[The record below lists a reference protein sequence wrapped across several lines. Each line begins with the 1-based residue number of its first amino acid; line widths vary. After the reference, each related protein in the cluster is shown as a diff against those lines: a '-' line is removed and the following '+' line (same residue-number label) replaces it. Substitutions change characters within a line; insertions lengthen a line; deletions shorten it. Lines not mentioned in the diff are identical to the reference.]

1 LGAETSSPFA
11 STASYLFQRLL
22 RALLTAAAVVSLVFV
37 LIRAVPG
44 DPVDAICGDQ
54 ASPEDRAA
62 VRKELHL
69 DEPLAAQYVSFW
81 RDVLDLSLGRSFQMP
96 ALTVGERIAQA
107 LPSTLELAG
116 WALGV
121 AWLLALPLGV
131 LAASRRGRFLDRAA
145 SLMALSG
152 LALPTIWLGPL
163 LILVFAV
170 KLRILPLPG
179 DDPGAAGG
187 LVLPALTVG
196 LALAASLT
204 RQTRAAMIEVLS
216 MPYVAAARARGV
228 PGWVVLFKHAL
239 RNALLPVLTVAAAQ
253 ISALLSGAV
262 IAEKVFER
270 PGIGTLFLEAFFAR
284 DIPVVQGVVLFVGMI
299 YVLVNLL
306 LDVAYTWVDPR
317 VRLA

>member
-1 LGAETSSPFA
+1 M
-11 STASYLFQRLL
+11 ASYLLKRLL
-22 RALLTAAAVVSLVFV
+22 RALLTAAAVVTLVFV

-62 VRKELHL
+62 VRAELHL
-69 DEPLAAQYVSFW
+69 DEPLGAQYLSFW
-81 RDVLDLSLGRSFQMP
+81 HDVLDLSLGRSFQMP
-96 ALTVGERIAQA
+96 GLTVRERITEA
-107 LPSTLELAG
+107 LPSTLQLAA

-121 AWLLALPLGV
+121 AWALALPLGV
-131 LAASRRGRFLDRAA
+131 LAASRRGQLLDRAA
-145 SLMALSG
+145 SVMALSG

-170 KLRILPLPG
+170 ELHVLPLPG
-179 DDPGAAGG
+179 DDPNAPGA

-204 RQTRAAMIEVLS
+204 RQTRAAMVEVLS
-216 MPYVAAARARGV
+216 MPYVAAARARGL
-228 PGWVVLFKHAL
+228 PAWLVLFKHAL

-284 DIPVVQGVVLFVGMI
+284 DIPVVQGVVLFVGVI

-306 LDVAYTWVDPR
+306 LDVAYSVADPR
-317 VRLA
+317 VRLS